1 MNFNIKSKNRK
12 YCQLR
17 INFKMFIIY
26 FTSISFISNNE
37 ITLIVLKNTKI
48 LKKIVLQILI

>member
-26 FTSISFISNNE
+26 FTYISFISNNE